1 MDLILSGYKLKQR
14 LVTVKDAAGIV
25 WKEQEEFGE
34 KSVTKS
40 SGDLFEDLGDG
51 PLGTAMVLWDV
62 WKRIPPRQRKQILKQ
77 ARKHGPT
84 VARTV
89 IKVRRGLK

>member
-1 MDLILSGYKLKQR
+1 M
-14 LVTVKDAAGIV
+14 AGIG
-25 WKEQEEFGE
+25 K
-34 KSVTKS
+34 
-40 SGDLFEDLGDG
+40 LGRRVG

-62 WKRIPPRQRKQILKQ
+62 WKRIPPRQRQQILKQ